1 MLSSSRA
8 QAVIVGT
15 LSLFAA
21 TAAWAVD
28 PAVLAQVRRVD
39 ASTPKDVQI
48 ALALSAG
55 PPVADAATVYIIGS
69 KGYEKAQE
77 GSNGFTCLVEHGAK
91 NPIVPVCYDAEGTAT
106 LVPVDLYIESE
117 RAQGHA
123 DKDIAKAIE
132 DGYKS
137 GLYVAPR
144 KGGIAYMLSP
154 YNYLYDKQAKQV
166 KVVAAHVMFYAPYA
180 TADSL
185 GHGFGVPDLTDPGQP
200 DNCYA
205 IVPEAKGF
213 GHH

>member
-8 QAVIVGT
+8 QAVIFGA

-55 PPVADAATVYIIGS
+55 PPVAAAATVYIIGP
-69 KGYEKAQE
+69 KGYEMARE
-77 GSNGFTCLVEHGAK
+77 GSNGFTCLVERGPK

-123 DKDIAKAIE
+123 DQDIAKAIA

-154 YNYLYDKQAKQV
+154 YNYLFDKSLKQI
-166 KVVAAHVMFYAPYA
+166 KSVAAHVMFYAPFA
-180 TADSL
+180 TAESL
-185 GHGFGVPDLTDPGQP
+185 GHGYGVPDLTDPGEP
-200 DNCYA
+200 DNCFA
-205 IVPEAKGF
+205 IVPDAKG